1 LPEPD
6 ATSRDA
12 ELLFDAVR
20 QAGLLAMTMLRQT
33 VRRWSKSDGSP
44 VTEADLK
51 VDALLAGTLRARR
64 PGYGWLSEES
74 QDDLTRT
81 EHPMSWIVDP
91 IDGTKSFAQGGG
103 NWCVAAA
110 LVDRG
115 RPVAAA
121 IYRPATEEYYTAIR
135 GRGAQLNGAPLA
147 ASATA
152 YLSGAAMIGTR
163 KSLETLLPLGIMP
176 DYSGDLPLQLRLAHV
191 ASGRAEGAV
200 SIGHKNDWDLAA
212 GDLLV
217 HEAGGRVSDL
227 NGLDFIYNRKQT
239 WQNGMIAAGQQRHP
253 VILKSLGT
261 A

>member
-6 ATSRDA
+6 EISRDA

-33 VRRWSKSDGSP
+33 MRRWSKSDGSP

-51 VDALLAGTLRARR
+51 VDALLAGTLRTSR

-81 EHPMSWIVDP
+81 EHPMAWIVDP

-110 LVDRG
+110 LVSHG

-121 IYRPATEEYYTAIR
+121 IYRPVAEEFYTAILA
-135 GRGAQLNGAPLA
+135 RGAQLNGAPLT
-147 ASATA
+147 ASDTA
-152 YLSGAAMIGTR
+152 GMIGAAMIGTR
-163 KSLETLLPLGIMP
+163 KSLEPLLPLGITP
-176 DYSGDLPLQLRLAHV
+176 DYTGDLPLQLRLAHV
-191 ASGRAEGAV
+191 AGGRAEGAV
-200 SIGHKNDWDLAA
+200 SIGRKNDWDLAA

-217 HEAGGRVSDL
+217 HEAGGRASDVA
-227 NGLDFIYNRKQT
+227 GQDFIYNRQQT
-239 WQNGMIAAGQQRHP
+239 WQNGMIASGPQRHP
-253 VILKSLGT
+253 VILKCLGT